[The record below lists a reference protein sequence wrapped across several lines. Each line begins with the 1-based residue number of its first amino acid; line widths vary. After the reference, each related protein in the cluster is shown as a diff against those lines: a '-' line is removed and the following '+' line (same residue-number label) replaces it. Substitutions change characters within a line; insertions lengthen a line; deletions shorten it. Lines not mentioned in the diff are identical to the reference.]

1 MNITQDPLS
10 SWRLWQEAQSLSE
23 RTICE
28 RANVIRHLLS
38 STGAGALA
46 ITPDDIIAFT
56 AQAHLTSSSK
66 ATYHATIRAYC
77 LWLVKTGRRAD
88 NPALMTPTP
97 KRVRGAARPIST
109 NQLSVMLEVAN
120 RRRTRMMILLAA
132 GAGLR
137 VHEVAKF
144 HGGDLDRG
152 SGILTVTGKGGST
165 QMIPADE
172 SIMAEQ
178 HLFPVDGYW
187 FPSYTG
193 PIQHVSRSAV
203 YQAIA
208 GTMKRAGIVATPHQI
223 RHWYGTTL
231 LDEGVD
237 VRIVQ
242 EMMRHKTL
250 ATTQLYTRVHMRQ
263 MMAGSR
269 RLRVPAAA

>member
-1 MNITQDPLS
+1 MNINHDPLH

-23 RTICE
+23 RTISE
-28 RANVIRHLLS
+28 RASVIRNLLDF
-38 STGAGALA
+38 AGAEALT
-46 ITPDDIIAFT
+46 ITPDDIIGFT
-56 AQAHLTSSSK
+56 GQAHLSSSSK

-77 LWLVKTGRRAD
+77 LWLVKTGRRED
-88 NPALMTPTP
+88 NPALLTPTP

-109 NQLSVMLEVAN
+109 NQLGVMLEVAN

-137 VHEVAKF
+137 IHEVAKF
-144 HGGDLDRG
+144 HGQDLDRV
-152 SGILTVTGKGGST
+152 SGIITVTGKGGST
-165 QMIPADE
+165 AMIPADE

-178 HLFPVDGYW
+178 HLFPVDDYW
-187 FPSYTG
+187 FPSYNRDQ
-193 PIQHVSRSAV
+193 PHVHRTAV

-208 GTMKRAGIVATPHQI
+208 GTMKRAGISATPHQI